1 MLVFD
6 FLQLEWLPSI
16 LFLTVFTLFLMEEEK
31 SKRMKGIKLPPGPPK
46 LPLIGNLHLLGNL
59 RHRSLENLSK
69 KYGSIML
76 LQLGSAPTVIVRLLK
91 QLNKSSKFMTFI
103 VAPVLRPPG
112 LTVIIGRRCVK
123 GYNLFA
129 YAREAEVDKLITS
142 LSQALPEPVNLNEKI
157 FALADG
163 IIGTVAFGKIY
174 GTDQFKDQVFHN
186 VLGEAMKMLVSFSAE
201 DFFPR
206 IGRIIDALT
215 GLSGRLEKS
224 FHQFDGYLQMVLD
237 QHLDHA
243 RPKPEQEDL
252 VDFLIRLMKDES
264 NSFRVTENC
273 VKAMLFDAFIGGIV
287 TTSTTILWAM
297 SELIKN
303 PRVMNKV
310 QAEIRNC
317 IGKKEKVEGKD
328 VAKLK
333 YLKMDV
339 KETFRLHPPVPILPP
354 REAMREFKVGE
365 FDILPKT
372 RILVNVW
379 AIGRDPNGWE
389 NPNQFYPERFEGSR
403 IDFRGSDFNLL
414 PFGAGRRIC
423 PGLDMGATNV
433 DFTLANML
441 YWFHWELPNDMKR
454 EDISMEEE
462 GGLACQRRTPLWLVP
477 ISNSS
482 QVE

>member
-1 MLVFD
+1 MHKVFISE
-6 FLQLEWLPSI
+6 LLSMK
-16 LFLTVFTLFLMEEEK
+16 TVQ
-31 SKRMKGIKLPPGPPK
+31 S
-46 LPLIGNLHLLGNL
+46 
-59 RHRSLENLSK
+59 
-69 KYGSIML
+69 
-76 LQLGSAPTVIVRLLK
+76 
-91 QLNKSSKFMTFI
+91 
-103 VAPVLRPPG
+103 
-112 LTVIIGRRCVK
+112 
-123 GYNLFA
+123 FA
-129 YAREAEVDKLITS
+129 YARETEVDKLITS
-142 LSQALPEPVNLNEKI
+142 LSQALSELVNLNEKI

-174 GTDQFKDQVFHN
+174 GTDQFKDQVFPN
-186 VLGEAMKMLVSFSAE
+186 VLGEAMNML
-201 DFFPR
+201 
-206 IGRIIDALT
+206 
-215 GLSGRLEKS
+215 
-224 FHQFDGYLQMVLD
+224 FDGYLQMVLD

-243 RPKPEQEDL
+243 RPKPEQEDF

-264 NSFRVTENC
+264 NSFKVSENC
-273 VKAMLFDAFIGGIV
+273 VKVMFFDAFIGGIV

-317 IGKKEKVEGKD
+317 IGKKAKVEGKD
-328 VAKLK
+328 VSKLK
-333 YLKMDV
+333 YLKMVV

-389 NPNQFYPERFEGSR
+389 NPNEFYPERFDGSR
-403 IDFRGSDFNLL
+403 IDFRGPDFNLL
-414 PFGAGRRIC
+414 SFGAGRQIC

-433 DFTLANML
+433 EFTLANML
-441 YWFHWELPNDMKR
+441 YLFHWELPNDMKR

-482 QVE
+482 QLE